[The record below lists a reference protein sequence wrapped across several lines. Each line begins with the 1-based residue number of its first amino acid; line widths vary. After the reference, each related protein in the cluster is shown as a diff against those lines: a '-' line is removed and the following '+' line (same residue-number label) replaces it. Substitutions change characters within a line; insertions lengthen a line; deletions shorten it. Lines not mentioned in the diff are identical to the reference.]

1 MALNKKQNNNLS
13 FILTK
18 LLLTIIIILGSF
30 IYVNWNEKNKSYFK
44 KYVLEETID
53 YQKFN
58 AFYDKMIGKER
69 LVDYD
74 YKTDFKFEVVK
85 VENKDKLVF
94 LENFTY
100 KSISKDGNGY
110 KVVLENGASVPV
122 LNSGIIVFI
131 GTKDNLRDTIIVQ
144 GNDGVDIW
152 YSNVIVTDNALYDYV
167 SRGHILGISNSDKVK
182 LTFVKDN
189 EYISYENYFK

>member
-1 MALNKKQNNNLS
+1 MALKKKQNNNMS

-18 LLLTIIIILGSF
+18 LLLAIIIILGSF
-30 IYVNWNEKNKSYFK
+30 IYVNWNEKNKFYFK

-58 AFYDKMIGKER
+58 AFYDKMIGK
-69 LVDYD
+69 
-74 YKTDFKFEVVK
+74 VK

-131 GTKDNLRDTIIVQ
+131 GTKDNLGDTIIVQ